1 MPRHKPTPAEL
12 ESCASSLTEL
22 VTGLLVQVRQA
33 QHELVEIGL
42 TVGMTWAQV
51 ADLTGKSS
59 GDAARAAHA
68 RWKAGR
74 I

>member
-12 ESCASSLTEL
+12 EYCATSLTNL
-22 VTGLLVQVRQA
+22 VTGLLMQIREAQA
-33 QHELVEIGL
+33 ELVEIGL

-51 ADLTGKSS
+51 ASLTGKPS